1 MMPLLLGLLGWL
13 VVTAAAGLIWR
24 LRERP
29 APPPPVLT
37 RIGVAV
43 IILTLAGATQLGMAI
58 IAYAAP
64 PADAVLTWIGL
75 GCTAISAVITGGAVT
90 NLILSLADTTTP
102 TTVIGPAGAR
112 IKRELLRGGTW
123 IGILERIG
131 ILAALLTWPE
141 GVALILAIKG
151 LARYP
156 ELKAGPTSGAAERF
170 IIGTLISFGW
180 AAGCAGIARL
190 ILS

>member
-1 MMPLLLGLLGWL
+1 MTPLLLGLFGSL
-13 VVTAAAGLIWR
+13 VVSAAAGLIWR
-24 LRERP
+24 LLERP
-29 APPPPVLT
+29 KPAPRALT
-37 RIGVAV
+37 RTGVGV
-43 IILTLAGATQLGMAI
+43 IIIAAAIAAQVGLAIL
-58 IAYAAP
+58 AYVTP
-64 PADAVLTWIGL
+64 PATPVIAWFGL
-75 GCTAISAVITGGAVT
+75 GCTAVSAVIAGGAVT
-90 NLILSLADTTTP
+90 ELVLGLADTTAP

-112 IKRELLRGGTW
+112 IRRELLRGGTW

-131 ILAALLTWPE
+131 ILAALLVWRE

-180 AAGCAGIARL
+180 AAGCAGIGWL
-190 ILS
+190 ILN

>member
-1 MMPLLLGLLGWL
+1 MTPLLPGLLGWL
-13 VVTAAAGLIWR
+13 IVSAAAGLVWR

-29 APPPPVLT
+29 IPTPPVLT
-37 RIGVAV
+37 RLSSVV
-43 IILTLAGATQLGMAI
+43 IILALAAVTQLGVAI
-58 IAYAAP
+58 LAFAAP
-64 PADAVLTWIGL
+64 PADPVMIWVGL
-75 GCTAISAVITGGAVT
+75 GCAAVSAVITGGAVT
-90 NLILSLADTTTP
+90 NIVLSLADTTTP

-131 ILAALLTWPE
+131 ILTALLTSPG
-141 GVALILAIKG
+141 GVGLILAIKG

-180 AAGCAGIARL
+180 AAGCAGIGWL
-190 ILS
+190 ILH

>member
-1 MMPLLLGLLGWL
+1 MTSLLLGLLGWL
-13 VVTAAAGLIWR
+13 VVTALAGLVWR

-37 RIGVAV
+37 RLGAAV
-43 IILTLAGATQLGMAI
+43 IILIVAGISQLAIAI
-58 IAYAAP
+58 LAYATP
-64 PADAVLTWIGL
+64 PATPVMIWVGL
-75 GCTAISAVITGGAVT
+75 GCTAVSAVITGGAVA
-90 NLILSLADTTTP
+90 NVILSLADTTTP
-102 TTVIGPAGAR
+102 TTVVGPTGAR
-112 IKRELLRGGTW
+112 IKRQLLRGGTW

-131 ILAALLTWPE
+131 ILAALLTWAE

-180 AAGCAGIARL
+180 AAGCAGIGWL
-190 ILS
+190 ILN

>member
-1 MMPLLLGLLGWL
+1 MTSLLLGLLGWL
-13 VVTAAAGLIWR
+13 VVTALTGLVWR

-37 RIGVAV
+37 RLPAAV
-43 IILTLAGATQLGMAI
+43 IILIVAGVSQLGIAI
-58 IAYAAP
+58 LAYATP
-64 PADAVLTWIGL
+64 PATPVMIWVGL
-75 GCTAISAVITGGAVT
+75 GCTAVSAVITGGAVT
-90 NLILSLADTTTP
+90 NVILSLADTTTP
-102 TTVIGPAGAR
+102 TTVIGPTGAR
-112 IKRELLRGGTW
+112 IKRQLLRGGTW

-131 ILAALLTWPE
+131 ILAAVLTWPE
-141 GVALILAIKG
+141 GLALILAIKG

-180 AAGCAGIARL
+180 AAGCAGIGWL
-190 ILS
+190 ILN